1 MDDHDEA
8 MKQTQL
14 PKEPIHRL
22 TEPLNRLM
30 HVEAAGGAVLLVC
43 ALGALGAANSEYAE
57 RFLEVWKFKVGFSW
71 GDFHLLHPLK
81 HWINDGL
88 MAIFFFVVGLE
99 VKREIVLGDLGE
111 LRRAALPLGAA
122 IGGMVVPAGIFL
134 LMQTGEPGERGWG
147 IPMATDIAF
156 VVGCMAILGRRVPA
170 SLRIILLTLAI
181 VDDIGA
187 ILVIAFGY
195 TESLNWEWLITGAI
209 GIGVV
214 VLMQRLGIR
223 SMGLYTLS
231 GAIIWLGFHESGIHA
246 TIAGVVLG
254 LMTPARPYLDEGV
267 GGQMLQRASEVVH
280 SGSWD
285 QDPKRAA
292 KISQFRR
299 LTRETISP
307 LEYLIYM
314 LHPWVVF
321 LIMPIFALANAGI
334 AFQMADVISPI
345 SLAVILGLSIGKPV
359 GILLFSW
366 LLVRFGLAQL
376 PPDVRWRHLAGGG
389 FLAGIGFTM
398 ALFIAGLAF
407 ADESLLRSAK
417 MGVLVGSL
425 VSAIAGMLILGT
437 TAVPS
442 KT

>member
-1 MDDHDEA
+1 MVRGT
-8 MKQTQL
+8 KI
-14 PKEPIHRL
+14 PS
-22 TEPLNRLM
+22 
-30 HVEAAGGAVLLVC
+30 VLRK
-43 ALGALGAANSEYAE
+43 S
-57 RFLEVWKFKVGFSW
+57 
-71 GDFHLLHPLK
+71 
-81 HWINDGL
+81 
-88 MAIFFFVVGLE
+88 
-99 VKREIVLGDLGE
+99 
-111 LRRAALPLGAA
+111 
-122 IGGMVVPAGIFL
+122 
-134 LMQTGEPGERGWG
+134 
-147 IPMATDIAF
+147 
-156 VVGCMAILGRRVPA
+156 A
-170 SLRIILLTLAI
+170 SFA
-181 VDDIGA
+181 D
-187 ILVIAFGY
+187 
-195 TESLNWEWLITGAI
+195 S
-209 GIGVV
+209 
-214 VLMQRLGIR
+214 
-223 SMGLYTLS
+223 
-231 GAIIWLGFHESGIHA
+231 
-246 TIAGVVLG
+246 
-254 LMTPARPYLDEGV
+254 
-267 GGQMLQRASEVVH
+267 
-280 SGSWD
+280 
-285 QDPKRAA
+285 
-292 KISQFRR
+292 
-299 LTRETISP
+299 RETISP